1 MARSRRDRPVAAQVG
16 AMHWRAAQRA
26 RLRGG
31 RALTTGWDY
40 QVRLGSLRVDR
51 GATRFRLFSSRIW
64 GARRELQ
71 RQRFADLCSLR
82 ALGTSPRLGQCGHVP
97 AGARRWFTCGC
108 GTIFEPNRRYR
119 RLQRRRNRQLAVTQ
133 LLARRDCGCLLI
145 AHARGGARGTTLGHG
160 TSPGESL

>member
-1 MARSRRDRPVAAQVG
+1 
-16 AMHWRAAQRA
+16 MHWRAAQRA

-40 QVRLGSLRVDR
+40 QARLGSLRVDR
-51 GATRFRLFSSRIW
+51 GATRFRLFSPSRIW

-108 GTIFEPNRRYR
+108 GTIFEPNPTIVDTGGSRGAVIDSWPSP
-119 RLQRRRNRQLAVTQ
+119 NSSPAVTV
-133 LLARRDCGCLLI
+133 GV
-145 AHARGGARGTTLGHG
+145 
-160 TSPGESL
+160 S